1 MRTDVG
7 MSDMTAN
14 TPATELCPRCGF
26 TAIEP
31 VDAADSDDDAD
42 VLSSDVTTP
51 VAERPNMHCTNC
63 DHRWWL
69 APHTPD
75 VRGDIEGVAD

>member
-1 MRTDVG
+1 
-7 MSDMTAN
+7 MTPN
-14 TPATELCPRCGF
+14 PAPTEVCPRCGA

-31 VDAADSDDDAD
+31 VDAADADDDAD

-51 VAERPNMHCTNC
+51 VAERPNRHCAKC
-63 DHRWWL
+63 GHRWWQ

-75 VRGDIEGVAD
+75 VRGDVEGVAE